1 MTQGLMI
8 NVPTTFSRVLTDLSF
23 IPDVAEEA
31 VSYSGLYGGSEAAS
45 LLNSST
51 ASVAS
56 NVKTIAAQTPASLT
70 YGKGYFK
77 LTGPGADGSASTGI
91 RLDLTLASIEK
102 NGYPL
107 SMGCA
112 FRNIQ
117 KTKEAGRM
125 LYPIASF
132 YLSAGTVGAPPFL
145 CIAAY
150 IGDDGVR
157 KIAAWSGSISDAVG
171 SLPLQCAVD
180 VDWQTTDLISACVSR
195 AANGT
200 VSLAVKKG
208 SSPVLTKSFAF
219 TAVPDQGSAESVI
232 PRIVYG
238 SMNTRTLGSAEM
250 MTGEYW
256 QNSALSLAE
265 LQQQANLMNLKAVSR
280 L

>member
-8 NVPTTFSRVLTDLSF
+8 NVPSNFSRVLTDLSF

-31 VSYSGLYGGSEAAS
+31 IAYRGLYGESEAAS
-45 LLNSST
+45 LLNTST

-56 NVKTIAAQTPASLT
+56 NVKVISPQTPAALT

-91 RLDLTLASIEK
+91 RLDLTLSSIEK

-112 FRNIQ
+112 FRNLQ

-150 IGDDGVR
+150 IGDDGAR

-195 AANGT
+195 AADGV
-200 VSLAVKKG
+200 VSLAVKKV
-208 SSPVLTKSFAF
+208 SSPVVTKSFAF
-219 TAVPDQGSAESVI
+219 SAVPDQGSAESVI

-238 SMNTRTLGSAEM
+238 SMNTRTLGSAELM
-250 MTGEYW
+250 SGEYW
-256 QNSALSLAE
+256 QSRALSLAE
-265 LQQQANLMNLKAVSR
+265 LSQQASLTYLKAVSR

>member
-1 MTQGLMI
+1 MNQGLMI
-8 NVPTTFSRVLTDLSF
+8 SVPTNFSRVLTDLSF
-23 IPDVAEEA
+23 ISDVAEEA
-31 VSYSGLYGGSEAAS
+31 VAYSGLYGESEAAS
-45 LLNSST
+45 LLNSSS
-51 ASVAS
+51 ASVAA
-56 NVKTIAAQTPASLT
+56 NVKAISTQTPAALN
-70 YGKGYFK
+70 YGQGFVK
-77 LTGPGADGSASTGI
+77 LTGPGADGAASTGI

-112 FRNIQ
+112 FRNLQ
-117 KTKEAGRM
+117 KTKEAGRQ

-132 YLSAGTVGAPPFL
+132 YLSAGTVAAPPFL

-157 KIAAWSGSISDAVG
+157 KIAAWSGSIADAVG

-195 AANGT
+195 AADGT

-208 SSPVLTKSFAF
+208 SAPVVTKSFAF
-219 TAVPDQGSAESVI
+219 AAVPDQGSAESVI

-238 SMNTRTLGSAEM
+238 SMNTRTLGSAELM
-250 MTGEYW
+250 MGEYW
-256 QNSALSLAE
+256 QSRALSLAE
-265 LQQQANLMNLKAVSR
+265 LSQQASLTYLKSVSR
-280 L
+280 M

>member
-23 IPDVAEEA
+23 ISDVAEEA
-31 VSYSGLYGGSEAAS
+31 VAYRGLYGESEAVS

-51 ASVAS
+51 ASVAA
-56 NVKTIAAQTPASLT
+56 NVKAIAAQTPAALT
-70 YGKGYFK
+70 YGKGYLK
-77 LTGPGADGSASTGI
+77 LTGPGADGTASTGI
-91 RLDLTLASIEK
+91 RLDLTLSSIEK

-112 FRNIQ
+112 FRNLQ
-117 KTKEAGRM
+117 KVKEDGRQ

-132 YLSAGTVGAPPFL
+132 YLSAGTVAAPPFL

-150 IGDDGVR
+150 IGDDGAR
-157 KIAAWSGSISDAVG
+157 KIAAWSGSIVDAVG
-171 SLPLQCAVD
+171 ALPLQCAVD

-195 AANGT
+195 AADGT

-208 SSPVLTKSFAF
+208 SAPVVTKSFAF
-219 TAVPDQGSAESVI
+219 AAVPDQGSAENVI

-256 QNSALSLAE
+256 QSRALSMAE
-265 LQQQANLMNLKAVSR
+265 LSQQASLTYLKAVSR